1 MRNSNDLHWS
11 NLGSLKTTLKKVH
24 SRSCFIFISAQGVS
38 LSIGFKMTDATFRT
52 NVPFNARSVDV
63 QFGSRITKVSLFRI
77 DQSSEDRRIKI
88 DRSNC
93 SKMTKKKAQEGDK
106 LHL

>member
-1 MRNSNDLHWS
+1 
-11 NLGSLKTTLKKVH
+11 
-24 SRSCFIFISAQGVS
+24 
-38 LSIGFKMTDATFRT
+38 MTDATFRT

-93 SKMTKKKAQEGDK
+93 SKMTKKKLKKETNFTFTFLSNKGKTIAVTSKGKDWPVTSKGCNQDFASVR
-106 LHL
+106 

>member
-1 MRNSNDLHWS
+1 
-11 NLGSLKTTLKKVH
+11 
-24 SRSCFIFISAQGVS
+24 
-38 LSIGFKMTDATFRT
+38 MTDATFRT

-93 SKMTKKKAQEGDK
+93 SKMTKKKSSRRRQTSPMTNAHE
-106 LHL
+106 LAHA